1 MGVEEGGGKKD
12 PPRRAPPPP
21 PRKKERKNFADNED
35 EDEQISLFAIWNQAW
50 RFALAMY
57 VRPSQAAVVAE
68 VVAAAA
74 MDEFWVSSQTRSIA
88 PAPTTH
94 THTPIY
100 ILTQTSIH

>member
-1 MGVEEGGGKKD
+1 M
-12 PPRRAPPPP
+12 PRVPGIAEKNTAPDIPPP
-21 PRKKERKNFADNED
+21 KKERKNFADNED

-68 VVAAAA
+68 AAAAA

-94 THTPIY
+94 THIPPFTFSHKP
-100 ILTQTSIH
+100 LH